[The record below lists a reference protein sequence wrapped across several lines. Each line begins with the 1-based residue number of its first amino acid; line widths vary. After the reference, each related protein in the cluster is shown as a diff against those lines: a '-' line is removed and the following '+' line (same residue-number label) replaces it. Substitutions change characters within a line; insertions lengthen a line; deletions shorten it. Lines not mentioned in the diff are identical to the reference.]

1 MTRFSHIGGH
11 AALDLVNTV
20 EWRLSDEQREEDLES
35 FDDVLEWCRESGL
48 LSEEEASHARE
59 LAHGDGAARER
70 DLVIELREAVYA
82 AVFCADE
89 QARRVL
95 DHHIAEALTAA
106 RLEPGPDTWT
116 WADLRFTAA
125 TPRHRIAR
133 LVVDLVQRSD
143 LARLHQCEDRHCG
156 WVFLDT
162 SRAHNRRWCVTK
174 DCGDRNRSRAYYA
187 RQKQKN

>member
-1 MTRFSHIGGH
+1 MARFSHIGGH

-20 EWRLSDEQREEDLES
+20 EWRLSEELREEDLGS
-35 FDDVLEWCRESGL
+35 FADVLDWCSESGL
-48 LSEEEASHARE
+48 LGEDEKSQAQE
-59 LAHGDGAARER
+59 LAHGTDADRER
-70 DLVIELREAVYA
+70 DLVIELREALYA
-82 AVFCADE
+82 AVFRADE
-89 QARRVL
+89 QARMVL
-95 DHHIAEALTAA
+95 DRHVAEALAAA

-116 WADLRFTAA
+116 WVDRRFTAA

-133 LVVDLVQRSD
+133 LVVDLVQRPD

-187 RQKQKN
+187 RQKQQN